1 MEDLKKIC
9 KACCTE
15 FDANLNNFYSA
26 PSCKL
31 GLTPRCKKCH
41 KKFINKNSNNNSDN
55 RFRVIDYKIIVKLSS
70 GETIMHS
77 ISTVH
82 TKLGF
87 VIVTDLDSK
96 EEFIYPC
103 QNVLFVKKQP
113 I

>member
-1 MEDLKKIC
+1 MDSLKKVC
-9 KACCTE
+9 KGCKEE
-15 FDANLNNFYSA
+15 FDATLYNFYSA
-26 PSCKL
+26 PTCQL
-31 GLTPRCKKCH
+31 GLTPRCKPCH
-41 KKFINKNSNNNSDN
+41 RKFISKNKVD
-55 RFRVIDYKIIVKLSS
+55 RKDGRLTVIDYKILVKLSS

-87 VIVTDLDSK
+87 VIITDLESK
-96 EEFIYPC
+96 EEFIYPS